1 MQTDFK
7 MVYALKLVLLAFE
20 NISGFSINYSESE
33 VIPFNLTEERS
44 IQFTTVLNCKTA
56 TLI

>member
-7 MVYALKLVLLAFE
+7 MVDALKLVLLAFE
-20 NISGFSINYSESE
+20 NISGFSTNYSKSE
-33 VIPFNLTEERS
+33 VIPFNLTEEKS
-44 IQFTTVLNCKTA
+44 IQFTTVLSCKTA